1 MINPKLFVYGT
12 LLSAAGHPM
21 GAKLAREAKLI
32 GPACIQGL
40 LYRIGP
46 YPGVVDAPNRQARVH
61 GELYALAD
69 PVASLAWLDAY
80 EGITGGCHRSE
91 YARVERQARLRGDAE
106 VTAWVYLYQGEP
118 ASLGLIADGRWIDAT
133 K

>member
-1 MINPKLFVYGT
+1 MNSKLFVYGT
-12 LLSAAGHPM
+12 LLSAARHPM
-21 GAKLAREAKLI
+21 GAKLAREARLI
-32 GPACIQGL
+32 GPASIQGL
-40 LYRIGP
+40 LYRIGS
-46 YPGVVDAPNRQARVH
+46 YPGVIDAPNRQARVH

-80 EGITGGCHRSE
+80 EGITGGSHGDE
-91 YARVERQARLRGDAE
+91 YARVERQARLRADGE

-118 ASLGLIADGRWIDAT
+118 ASLGLIADGRWIEAT